1 MPKPIAYKTGSI
13 QPPNTAKQ
21 SNILVGVGPSNWGAG
36 AANTTFYNSVDSSYQ
51 YVIIRNSNPPAMW
64 ATGDFTDASL
74 LTIINGLPDRVGS
87 TPFTAVTTATSWLF
101 STGTYS
107 MLKNEQPYGG
117 PVVSGLAA
125 GFNSVQKN
133 LFVNGDFNNIE
144 SGNPF
149 YFGSYGGSSTVIDI
163 TNDKPYVGSK
173 TTKALQI
180 TNGGNYMSTTNLME
194 VGKTYTFSFWARKTD
209 GTSGNIGYDKGP
221 YWNNQNG
228 QGELNNFSYPW
239 NGTVLPSTTIDATWR
254 RYAYTF
260 YYNAAR
266 TTFFFYGVVGVTI
279 FTEFQIEEGS
289 VATNFS
295 SFPTFTPQNTGLI
308 NTGNWSLVNG
318 AYFGGKYGGSYNFD
332 GVDDRIT
339 YPMGYSTWNDKTFTI
354 ESWFEWGTGASNA
367 NNGWFELAGAGGS
380 NWGLSHVPRTGV
392 FYFYWISS
400 GNNEGC
406 TVSNSAIQD
415 NVPLHMAITF
425 NGVGGNNATTLY
437 NNTKI
442 YINGVLQTNNF
453 GGSAGVSS
461 NSVISVGGQQYPFK
475 GNIYTF
481 NYYNRVLSNTEIQ
494 NIYSAGVPIYLPS
507 QSIVNSGLSVYYD
520 FSNPNCYGGEGTT
533 IYDLSGY
540 NNNGTL
546 INGTSYSTTNGGALV
561 FDGVDDY
568 VQFTS
573 TYAGTICFWGI
584 MDNNI
589 PGLAALVGIDAT
601 GDGALRTYGINFNSF
616 RGAVPPPYIAGAADA
631 NDYQTG
637 YLNQFMINGVS
648 NLPIDYQGFYII
660 PNNRTLNQ
668 NFYVGAIGNRN
679 VSTLSHLFQGR
690 VFKGKMFK
698 VMIYN
703 RQLTNAELLQ
713 NYNATKAQYGL

>member
-1 MPKPIAYKTGSI
+1 
-13 QPPNTAKQ
+13 
-21 SNILVGVGPSNWGAG
+21 
-36 AANTTFYNSVDSSYQ
+36 
-51 YVIIRNSNPPAMW
+51 
-64 ATGDFTDASL
+64 
-74 LTIINGLPDRVGS
+74 
-87 TPFTAVTTATSWLF
+87 
-101 STGTYS
+101 
-107 MLKNEQPYGG
+107 
-117 PVVSGLAA
+117 
-125 GFNSVQKN
+125 
-133 LFVNGDFNNIE
+133 
-144 SGNPF
+144 
-149 YFGSYGGSSTVIDI
+149 
-163 TNDKPYVGSK
+163 
-173 TTKALQI
+173 
-180 TNGGNYMSTTNLME
+180 
-194 VGKTYTFSFWARKTD
+194 
-209 GTSGNIGYDKGP
+209 
-221 YWNNQNG
+221 
-228 QGELNNFSYPW
+228 
-239 NGTVLPSTTIDATWR
+239 
-254 RYAYTF
+254 
-260 YYNAAR
+260 
-266 TTFFFYGVVGVTI
+266 
-279 FTEFQIEEGS
+279 
-289 VATNFS
+289 
-295 SFPTFTPQNTGLI
+295 
-308 NTGNWSLVNG
+308 
-318 AYFGGKYGGSYNFD
+318 
-332 GVDDRIT
+332 
-339 YPMGYSTWNDKTFTI
+339 MGYSTWNDKTFTI

-494 NIYSAGVPIYLPS
+494 NIYNAGVPIYLPS
-507 QSIVNSGLSVYYD
+507 QSIVNQGLTVYYD
-520 FSNPNCYGGEGTT
+520 FSNPNCYSGEGTT

-546 INGTSYSTTNGGALV
+546 TNGLTFSTDNGGALV

-568 VQFTS
+568 VQFSS

-584 MDNNI
+584 MDSNI
-589 PGLAALVGIDAT
+589 PGLAALVGVDAT
-601 GDGALRTYGINFNSF
+601 GDGALRTLSSSF
-616 RGAVPPPYIAGAADA
+616 RGAIPPPYIAGAADN
-631 NDYQTG
+631 NDYQFG
-637 YLNQFMINGVS
+637 YVNQFMINGVS
-648 NLPIDYQGFYII
+648 NLPIDYQGLYVI
-660 PNNRTLNQ
+660 PNNRTLTQ

-679 VSTLSHLFQGR
+679 VSTLSHIFQGR
-690 VFKGKMFK
+690 VYKGKMFK

>member
-13 QPPNTAKQ
+13 QPPNTARQ

-36 AANTTFYNSVDSSYQ
+36 VANTTFYNSVDSSYQ

-64 ATGDFTDASL
+64 ATGDFTDTSL

-101 STGTYS
+101 SAGTYS

-117 PVVSGLAA
+117 PVVNGLAA
-125 GFNSVQKN
+125 GFNAVQKN
-133 LFVNGDFNNIE
+133 LFVNGDFNNQN

-194 VGKTYTFSFWARKTD
+194 VGKTYTFSFWGRKTD
-209 GTSGNIGYDKGP
+209 GTSGTIGNDKGP
-221 YWNNQNG
+221 IWNNQNG

-239 NGTVLPSTTIDATWR
+239 YGTVTPTIIDGTWR
-254 RYAYTF
+254 RYTYTF

-494 NIYSAGVPIYLPS
+494 NIYNAGVPIYLPS
-507 QSIVNSGLSVYYD
+507 QSIVNQGLTVYYD
-520 FSNPNCYGGEGTT
+520 FSNPNCYSGEGTT

-546 INGTSYSTTNGGALV
+546 TNGPTFSTDNGGALV

-568 VQFTS
+568 VQFSS

-584 MDNNI
+584 MDSNI
-589 PGLAALVGIDAT
+589 PGLAALVGVDAT
-601 GDGALRTYGINFNSF
+601 GDGALRTLSSSF
-616 RGAVPPPYIAGAADA
+616 RGAIPPPYIAGAADN
-631 NDYQTG
+631 NDYQFG
-637 YLNQFMINGVS
+637 YVNQFMINGVS
-648 NLPIDYQGFYII
+648 NLPIDYQGLYVI
-660 PNNRTLNQ
+660 PNNRTLTQ

-679 VSTLSHLFQGR
+679 VSTLSHIFQGR
-690 VFKGKMFK
+690 VYKGKMFK